1 MPKPTIIQPGDVAVT
16 GNDPP
21 EVRLP
26 DRQLFS
32 RRARRLRQLADGHS
46 MADYLRFAAT
56 LAEAQQQ
63 QLDRLPA
70 LPLPDQGLL
79 EHCRAHQMPP
89 LAPAGWPRDSV
100 WRTVAVQLAEALDAT
115 APAPARAA
123 FAQLRTASAQWL
135 EAQADALLAEDRTT
149 LDLACAPVIG
159 AALQVCWTQM
169 AAALDTAWIAPPA
182 TSALCPVCGI
192 APVAS
197 VIGGTGDADS
207 GLRYLHCAL
216 CGSEWH
222 AVRAQCSQC
231 DNDKGLVYFA
241 VENAKQPIQAEA
253 CPECSSYLKICR
265 RDQELTMEPLADDL
279 ASLALDVLMS
289 EEKFARSGV
298 NYWLLQG
305 E

>member
-1 MPKPTIIQPGDVAVT
+1 MANPTIVQSGDFAT
-16 GNDPP
+16 AGNDPP
-21 EVRLP
+21 KVRLP

-32 RRARRLRQLADGHS
+32 RRAHRLRQLATGHS
-46 MADYLRFAAT
+46 MADYLRFAAA

-63 QLDRLPA
+63 QLDRLPV
-70 LPLPDQGLL
+70 LPLPDQRFL
-79 EHCRAHQMPP
+79 EHCREHHMPP
-89 LAPAGWPRDSV
+89 LAPTGWQRDPI
-100 WRTVAVQLAEALDAT
+100 WRTVAVQLTEALDAI

-123 FAQLRTASAQWL
+123 FAHLRTASAEWL
-135 EAQADALLAEDRTT
+135 EAQANALLAEDRAT

-159 AALQVCWTQM
+159 AALQVYWARL
-169 AAALDTAWIAPPA
+169 AAVLDAAWIAPPA
-182 TSALCPVCGI
+182 TSALCPVCGT

-197 VIGGTGDADS
+197 VVGGTGDADS

-231 DNDKGLVYFA
+231 NNDKGIVYFA
-241 VENAKQPIQAEA
+241 VENAGQPIQAEA
-253 CPECSSYLKICR
+253 CPECGSYLKLCR
-265 RDQELTMEPLADDL
+265 RDQLLDMEPLADDL

-298 NYWLLQG
+298 NYWLL
-305 E
+305 